1 MQKKTLRFYLE
12 ASQIYKNLLKKLWN
26 LAWLVNWRILY
37 FNKASFPFFR
47 KSPTSF
53 RSGSLLKK
61 WAQSILLYCML
72 FQCYNYNDPN
82 TAKRTKTLIKSA
94 NKSFFCLFRCYI
106 FLQPVFPHTNDKR
119 KNEMRCQTIS
129 ISRPNWSFSAQTGL

>member
-1 MQKKTLRFYLE
+1 MQKKNLRFYLE

-94 NKSFFCLFRCYI
+94 NKSFFL
-106 FLQPVFPHTNDKR
+106 
-119 KNEMRCQTIS
+119 S
-129 ISRPNWSFSAQTGL
+129 IQVLHILTTSFSTHKRQKKKWDEMSNHFYKPS